1 MKVAILG
8 AGKLGIRITEA
19 LLDGDYDITLVDT
32 NEDKLN
38 ALSQQYD
45 VMTVTGDAK
54 TVELLRQIN
63 VSTAY
68 EPDGFHLRSHEHRF
82 ACKPGY
88 SHHI

>member
-8 AGKLGIRITEA
+8 AGKLGIRIAEA

-54 TVELLRQIN
+54 TVELL
-63 VSTAY
+63 
-68 EPDGFHLRSHEHRF
+68 
-82 ACKPGY
+82 
-88 SHHI
+88 

>member
-45 VMTVTGDAK
+45 VMTVTGEAGTGQNNKQQLVMGTETQDRF
-54 TVELLRQIN
+54 EMPYLLVCGRY
-63 VSTAY
+63 A
-68 EPDGFHLRSHEHRF
+68 
-82 ACKPGY
+82 
-88 SHHI
+88 